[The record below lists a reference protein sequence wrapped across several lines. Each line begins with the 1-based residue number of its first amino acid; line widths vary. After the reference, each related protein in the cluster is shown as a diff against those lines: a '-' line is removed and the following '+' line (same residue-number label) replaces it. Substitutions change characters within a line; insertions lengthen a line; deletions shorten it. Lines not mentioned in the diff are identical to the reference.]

1 MKNIPC
7 EPKETAMEM
16 RLLTKGVERNI
27 FAERVAEAR
36 ARHGGLYKEIC
47 SQGTDN
53 RARLASANLYAMFEN
68 QQDSAK
74 QMVAG
79 IAMHNLEVF
88 PQSCSK
94 PDLSHLYPRS
104 VLECSDHWS
113 LSKGAGMRAWQ
124 GAAIEVVRLQAFMV
138 LAYLAV
144 GLSDHMGFYAAMGF
158 VRAGDPVEYPYVE
171 TFDGVRPWVWPMIL
185 EGKPLQNLTLGVAQ
199 LRVER
204 LDNHQTVRFLNS
216 NRLRPFTSRPEFPL
230 SDRVAMPVNNTNER
244 A

>member
-16 RLLTKGVERNI
+16 RLLTKGVERNL

-53 RARLASANLYAMFEN
+53 RPRLASANLYAMFEN
-68 QQDSAK
+68 QEDPAE

-94 PDLSHLYPRS
+94 PDSAICTLDRYWSAVTIGHSPR
-104 VLECSDHWS
+104 
-113 LSKGAGMRAWQ
+113 
-124 GAAIEVVRLQAFMV
+124 VRDAC
-138 LAYLAV
+138 LARRC
-144 GLSDHMGFYAAMGF
+144 D
-158 VRAGDPVEYPYVE
+158 
-171 TFDGVRPWVWPMIL
+171 
-185 EGKPLQNLTLGVAQ
+185 
-199 LRVER
+199 
-204 LDNHQTVRFLNS
+204 
-216 NRLRPFTSRPEFPL
+216 
-230 SDRVAMPVNNTNER
+230 
-244 A
+244 